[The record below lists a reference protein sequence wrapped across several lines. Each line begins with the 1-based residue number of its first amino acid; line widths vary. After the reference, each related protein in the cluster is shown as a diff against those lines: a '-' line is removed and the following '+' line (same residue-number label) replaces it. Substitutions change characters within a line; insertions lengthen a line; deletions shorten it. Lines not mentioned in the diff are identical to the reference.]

1 MQPEFRKAYN
11 DSYTEEAYE
20 AMVHKLVDGWER
32 PCPFRICET
41 PLFMDAAF
49 TQKLV
54 TACEDIVDVIVR
66 PDFKQVTERAI
77 PQEWKVAN
85 ENDHPHFIAIDFA
98 LTKGKDGTYEP
109 QLIELQGFPSL
120 YGFQAYLGREQ
131 KAHFPLLQGHDVY
144 YSGLDEASYTEL
156 LRRTIIG
163 PHQPEEVALMDVH
176 AVEQKTAIDFFMTRE
191 MIGISIVAL
200 EDLIQK
206 GNKLYYLK
214 DGKLQ
219 RIKRLYNRLIFDE
232 ISGQKD
238 IFDDVVDIRQ
248 PLDVEWV
255 THPSWFYRISKFT
268 MPFLHGDYV
277 PETRFLNEVKELP
290 ADLDN
295 YVLKPLFSF
304 AGQGVIIDVTPED
317 IASISDPENWILQ
330 KKVVYEQA
338 VMTPQG
344 TGVKAEIRMLYLW
357 PDGDARPTLATNLV
371 RLSLGKMAG
380 VRYNQQYTWV
390 GSSSGFIV

>member
-1 MQPEFRKAYN
+1 M
-11 DSYTEEAYE
+11 EAYE
-20 AMVHKLVDGWER
+20 AMVHDLTDGWER
-32 PCPFRICET
+32 PCPFRIGET
-41 PLFMDAAF
+41 PLFMDADF
-49 TQKLV
+49 TQKLI
-54 TACEDIVDVIVR
+54 TAGEEIIDVILR
-66 PDFKQVTERAI
+66 PDFKQLTERAI
-77 PQEWKVAN
+77 PEAWRVAN

-98 LTKGKDGTYEP
+98 LTKGSDGTFAP

-120 YGFQAYLGREQ
+120 YGFQAYLAREQ
-131 KAHFPLLQGHDVY
+131 KAHFPVLRGHDVY
-144 YSGLDEASYTEL
+144 YSGLNADTYKEL
-156 LRRTIIG
+156 LRRTVIG
-163 PHQPEEVALMDVH
+163 NHQPEEVALMDVN
-176 AVEQKTAIDFFMTRE
+176 AIDQKTAIDFFMTRQ
-191 MIGISIVAL
+191 MIGMSIVAL
-200 EDLIQK
+200 EDLVQK

-232 ISGQKD
+232 ISGD
-238 IFDDVVDIRQ
+238 NNIFDNVVDIRR

-255 THPSWFYRISKFT
+255 THPAWFYRISKFT

-277 PETRFLNEVKELP
+277 PETQFLNEVKTPP
-290 ADLDN
+290 ADLEN

-317 IASISDPENWILQ
+317 IANIPDPQNWILQ
-330 KKVVYEQA
+330 KKVTYEPA
-338 VMTPQG
+338 VMTPAG

-380 VRYNQQYTWV
+380 VRYNQDYTWV
-390 GSSSGFIV
+390 GSSSGFMV